1 MHFRRYTTLQPS
13 SSTPTPGFCS
23 FVSAPTTGSK
33 MRVVEMVRGNSACPE
48 WIWILECIPDG
59 AHAAMFSGKKSI
71 QNATSGALVR

>member
-33 MRVVEMVRGNSACPE
+33 TRVGEMVRGNSACPE

-59 AHAAMFSGKKSI
+59 AMFSGKESV
-71 QNATSGALVR
+71 QNATSGTLVR